1 MKMNVKST
9 ALLLIVFYDA
19 VTGQSSQQC
28 QSQTTSNVVNN
39 CLSRYRSVSQLFY
52 NKYNETINKYVA
64 SFLNYHAIS

>member
-19 VTGQSSQQC
+19 VTGQLSQQC
-28 QSQTTSNVVNN
+28 QSQTTSNAVIN
-39 CLSRYRSVSQLFY
+39 CASRFSSVSQLFY
-52 NKYNETINKYVA
+52 NKYNKTINKYVT